1 MKSSPVPPK
10 MPVPPTGAVSTPAQ
24 TVQAASA
31 KVTTTSAT
39 PLSAAQVQ
47 LLRPDLRKRLQE
59 QLRAAAAQGGG
70 LSRAGALRLVVEA
83 ALLNEWGE
91 QLQLD
96 PAFAALVDRTC
107 RSLEDGEGDADL
119 LSRTLKELGS

>member
-1 MKSSPVPPK
+1 

-24 TVQAASA
+24 PAQTASA

-39 PLSAAQVQ
+39 PLSAAQVRS
-47 LLRPDLRKRLQE
+47 LRPDLRKRLQE

-70 LSRAGALRLVVEA
+70 MSRAAALRMVVEA

-107 RSLEDGEGDADL
+107 RSLEDGEGGAEL